1 MRKILFMMMAIIAI
15 SFASCGNGSKG
26 NNGKSM
32 SAADSIRLQDSI
44 DAVMQTEQE
53 ALEIQQAEA
62 AAEQAAQEAA
72 KAGRGSSANR

>member
-1 MRKILFMMMAIIAI
+1 MTAFVAL
-15 SFASCGNGSKG
+15 SVASCGNGSSEKP
-26 NNGKSM
+26 M

-44 DAVMQTEQE
+44 DALMQAEQE

-72 KAGRGSSANR
+72 KSGRGLSAGR

>member
-15 SFASCGNGSKG
+15 SFASCGNGS
-26 NNGKSM
+26 NGKYM

-44 DAVMQTEQE
+44 DAVMQAEQE

-72 KAGRGSSANR
+72 KAGRGFSANR